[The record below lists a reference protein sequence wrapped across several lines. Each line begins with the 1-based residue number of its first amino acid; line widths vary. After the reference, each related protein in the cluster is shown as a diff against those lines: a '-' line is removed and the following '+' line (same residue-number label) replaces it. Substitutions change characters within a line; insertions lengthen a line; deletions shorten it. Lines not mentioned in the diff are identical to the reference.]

1 MFQISINKRL
11 TMPDG
16 IGPLSIETSIEKGE
30 FVIIFGKS
38 GVGKTSL
45 LRMIAGLMRPESG
58 VILADNEVWFDTDRK
73 IDIPVQK
80 RKIGFVFQDLALFPN
95 MSVLENIQ
103 YAIKG
108 KPDINKVTSLL
119 KMVHLENLAN
129 RKPDTLSGG
138 QRQRVAL
145 IRALAGS
152 PELLLLD
159 EPFSAL
165 DREMHH
171 QLRKELYM
179 IHKNLHLTTLLVTH
193 DLADVYHLADKVIV
207 IEQGSIVQS
216 GTPNEVFGVREADD
230 MLRVHGEIIQ
240 IKKSGVIHI
249 AEILTGNTITR
260 LVISEEEKSSLRPGM
275 QVLICSGAFD
285 PVIRILQ

>member
-16 IGPLSIETSIEKGE
+16 IGPLSIETSIKKGE

-58 VILADNEVWFDTDRK
+58 VILADDEVWLDTGNK
-73 IDIPVQK
+73 IDLPVQN

-95 MSVLENIQ
+95 MSVFENIQ

-108 KPDINKVTSLL
+108 KSDSNKVNHLL
-119 KMVHLENLAN
+119 KMVDLENLAD

-145 IRALAGS
+145 IRALAGA

-165 DREMHH
+165 DRDMHH
-171 QLRKELYM
+171 QLRKELYT
-179 IHKNLHLTTLLVTH
+179 IHKKLHLTTLLVTH

-207 IEQGSIVQS
+207 IEQGSIVKS
-216 GTPNEVFGVREADD
+216 GKPNAVFGIREAGD
-230 MLRVHGEIIQ
+230 MLQVHGEIIQ

-249 AEILTGNTITR
+249 AEILTGNTITK
-260 LVISEEEKSSLRPGM
+260 LVISEAETDSLSPGM